1 MTNQSFIKSSFSLL
15 LLFLF
20 NNFVFAQNAEVYV
33 KQIPSLNQA
42 GGIEL
47 LLQANKAALKMNRNV
62 SVAVLDAS
70 GITIIL
76 AKNDSVGVHNTEASR
91 RKAYTALSTKTA
103 TFQLMRNAA
112 ENKDAHNLN
121 TLPELLL
128 LGGGVPIWYNNN
140 LIGAIGVSGGGSGE
154 NDDSIAKQAIINA
167 GFSIK
172 K

>member
-1 MTNQSFIKSSFSLL
+1 MTNKIIKSSLSFF
-15 LLFLF
+15 LFLF
-20 NNFVFAQNAEVYV
+20 FFNTLNAQNAEQYIN
-33 KQIPSLNQA
+33 QTPTLNQA
-42 GGIEL
+42 GSLEL
-47 LLQANKAALKMNRNV
+47 MVQANKAAQQINRNV
-62 SVAVLDAS
+62 SIAVLDAA
-70 GITIIL
+70 GVTILL

-154 NDDSIAKQAIINA
+154 NDDSIAKQAIQMA
-167 GFSIK
+167 GFSINK
-172 K
+172 